1 VTDRSG
7 VKPRRPAPKLTTSKL
22 TTSKSGTSKSG
33 TSKPPAGKS
42 PASRRRVAARPGR
55 RALRR
60 GLALLLI
67 FALVGWC
74 GGFLWFLLNT
84 YSPSVPPLHADGI
97 VVLTGGEDRLATAF
111 QMLDEGR
118 ADQLLVSGVPTDVTL
133 RDMER
138 SAHLSRPP
146 ADRHVTLG
154 HQAQTTVGN
163 ADETAAWVAAHG
175 LRSLIVVTA
184 GYHMPRALLEL
195 QRAMPTVTLYPMRVQ
210 PAAIYDGSRP
220 HVWRLLVAEYTKWL
234 LAQLQFARIAG
245 LLRGTH
251 DA

>member
-22 TTSKSGTSKSG
+22 TTSKSGTSKPPG
-33 TSKPPAGKS
+33 RTSA
-42 PASRRRVAARPGR
+42 ASRRRVAARPGR

-118 ADQLLVSGVPTDVTL
+118 ADQLLVSGVPTD
-133 RDMER
+133 
-138 SAHLSRPP
+138 
-146 ADRHVTLG
+146 VTLG

>member
-1 VTDRSG
+1 MNGRSG
-7 VKPRRPAPKLTTSKL
+7 VKPRRPAPKPTAAKQDT
-22 TTSKSGTSKSG
+22 
-33 TSKPPAGKS
+33 KPSARTAAAP
-42 PASRRRVAARPGR
+42 RRHRAARSRR

-67 FALVGWC
+67 FVLLGWC

-97 VVLTGGEDRLATAF
+97 VVLTGGDDRLATAF

-118 ADQLLVSGVPTDVTL
+118 ADQLLVSGVPVDVTL

-138 SAHLSRPP
+138 SAHLARPP
-146 ADRHVTLG
+146 ADSHVTLG
-154 HQAQTTVGN
+154 HHAQTTVGN

-234 LAQLQFARIAG
+234 LAQIRFARFAS

>member
-1 VTDRSG
+1 VT
-7 VKPRRPAPKLTTSKL
+7 A
-22 TTSKSGTSKSG
+22 
-33 TSKPPAGKS
+33 
-42 PASRRRVAARPGR
+42 RRRAKPVSRQPLATKGRAAARPGR
-55 RALRR
+55 RRLRR
-60 GLALLLI
+60 VAALLLI

-84 YSPSVPPLHADGI
+84 YSPSVPPVRADGI

-118 ADQLLVSGVPTDVTL
+118 ADQLLISGVPQAVSL

-138 SAHLSRPP
+138 SAHLARPP
-146 ADRHVTLG
+146 ADSHVTLG
-154 HQAQTTVGN
+154 HHAQTTIGN

-175 LRSLIVVTA
+175 IRSLIVVTA

-195 QRAMPTVTLYPMRVQ
+195 ARAMPDVTLYPMRVQ
-210 PAAIYDGSRP
+210 PPAIYDGSRP
-220 HVWRLLVAEYTKWL
+220 HVWRLLLAEYTKWL
-234 LAQLQFARIAG
+234 LAQLKFARIAS
-245 LLRGTH
+245 LLWGTH

>member
-1 VTDRSG
+1 
-7 VKPRRPAPKLTTSKL
+7 
-22 TTSKSGTSKSG
+22 
-33 TSKPPAGKS
+33 
-42 PASRRRVAARPGR
+42 
-55 RALRR
+55 
-60 GLALLLI
+60 LLI
-67 FALVGWC
+67 FVLVSWC

-118 ADQLLVSGVPTDVTL
+118 ADQLLISGVPADVTL

-146 ADRHVTLG
+146 ADSHVTLG
-154 HQAQTTVGN
+154 HHAQTTVGN
-163 ADETAAWVAAHG
+163 ADETAAWVGAHG

-195 QRAMPTVTLYPMRVQ
+195 SRAMPTVTLYPMRVQ

-234 LAQLQFARIAG
+234 LAQIKFGRMAS
-245 LLRGTH
+245 LLRGIH

>member
-1 VTDRSG
+1 MNGRSG
-7 VKPRRPAPKLTTSKL
+7 TKPKPAQATPASPKPAAGKPPSGRSAAARRRKATRPRRHL
-22 TTSKSGTSKSG
+22 
-33 TSKPPAGKS
+33 
-42 PASRRRVAARPGR
+42 
-55 RALRR
+55 LRR
-60 GLALLLI
+60 GLALLVIL
-67 FALVGWC
+67 ALLGWC

-84 YSPSVPPLHADGI
+84 YSPSVPPVHADGI

-118 ADQLLVSGVPTDVTL
+118 ADQLLISGVPEDVSL

-138 SAHLSRPP
+138 SAHLARPP
-146 ADRHVTLG
+146 ADSHVTLG
-154 HQAQTTVGN
+154 HLAQTTVGN

-175 LRSLIVVTA
+175 IRSLIVVTA

-195 QRAMPTVTLYPMRVQ
+195 SRAMPSVTLYPMRVQ

-234 LAQLQFARIAG
+234 LAQIKFARMAS
-245 LLRGTH
+245 LLRGIH